1 MQQGSKLTPRERV
14 RRAVQ
19 RESTDRIPIDFRAV
33 GDVYAALRNHI
44 GCSSDEEVCQRLH
57 SDIRGLYKSYGTY
70 HGPVEQHRPDGTF
83 VDFWGIPYAKSVNAF
98 SQTCW
103 NSIAPPLGNMNNTD
117 VVQNYPWPDPD
128 WWDYDI
134 TDQLRLYTSPVP
146 YWIGIFG
153 SSILGRACQLRGMEQ
168 TFIDM
173 MEENE
178 IIEVVFDKVTEF
190 FIATAT
196 RALKAAEGR
205 IDMVESMDD
214 YGSQNGLLMSPEL
227 WRRYIKPRLKAF
239 NDTVKHL
246 GAVVYHHSCG
256 SITPLIEDLIEIGV
270 EILDP
275 LQVSAH
281 DMAPATL
288 MSRFGTRLTFHGGM
302 DIQQVVPR
310 LPLQELLVE
319 ANKIIEVMAARHGY
333 IFAGTHYF
341 QVDTTPEKIVALFDF
356 AAQYVAHGLWSDE
369 DLPAVVEFI
378 RQKE

>member
-1 MQQGSKLTPRERV
+1 MQQGGKLTPRERV

-33 GDVYAALRNHI
+33 GDVYTALRNHI

-98 SQTCW
+98 GQICW
-103 NSIAPPLGNMNNTD
+103 NYIDPPLGNANNTD
-117 VVQNYPWPDPD
+117 EIRNYPWPDPD

-134 TDQLRLYTSPVP
+134 ADQLQLHTKPVP

-168 TFIDM
+168 TFVDM
-173 MEENE
+173 MEEHE
-178 IIEVVFDKVTEF
+178 IIEVIFDKVTSF
-190 FIATAT
+190 FINTT
-196 RALKAAEGR
+196 VRALTAAQGR

-214 YGSQNGLLMSPEL
+214 YGSQNGLLISPPL
-227 WRRYIKPRLKAF
+227 WRRHIKPRLKKF
-239 NDTVKHL
+239 NDVVKQH
-246 GAVVYHHSCG
+246 GAVVYQHSCG
-256 SITPLIEDLIEIGV
+256 SIMPLIDDLIEIGTEV
-270 EILDP
+270 LDP
-275 LQVSAH
+275 LQFSAH

-288 MSRFGTRLTFHGGM
+288 MSRFSSQLTFHGGM

-310 LPLQELLVE
+310 LPIPELLTE
-319 ANKIIEVMAARHGY
+319 AQRIIDVMAVRHGY

-341 QVDTTPEKIVALFDF
+341 QVDATPEKIIALFDF
-356 AAQYVAHGLWSDE
+356 ASRYSPEKQS
-369 DLPAVVEFI
+369 
-378 RQKE
+378 